1 MSFIAQGSF
10 VISGLYLLYCVG
22 MPAFI
27 LSAVYVRNLL
37 LLYNGNIFPS
47 QNPSGNNTYA
57 CSFFFLC
64 TIIFPTIITMF
75 MSLEMWRLAA
85 AAAVAVAVEISQSI
99 TYYFLAES
107 LIFSAG
113 SRFVRFQVDRV
124 LVRVHHNVKGSYLR
138 WYVPYNPYIR
148 HSFFPLP

>member
-22 MPAFI
+22 MPAFT

-57 CSFFFLC
+57 CSFFFFVYDHLSHHYYDVYVIRNVTSRC
-64 TIIFPTIITMF
+64 CCCCGCGC
-75 MSLEMWRLAA
+75 RN
-85 AAAVAVAVEISQSI
+85 QSI
-99 TYYFLAES
+99 NHLVFSRRIVDFLRRIS
-107 LIFSAG
+107 FCSVSGRSCAG
-113 SRFVRFQVDRV
+113 SCTPQCQRELPT
-124 LVRVHHNVKGSYLR
+124 LVCA
-138 WYVPYNPYIR
+138 I
-148 HSFFPLP
+148 